1 MRNARQASRDMDL
14 LSRNVWR
21 TKEQNYV
28 TGLSGQEPRVSLE
41 LSMIVSPE
49 VNIQLLTKGHQR
61 TKAWSFLSETWLR
74 CG

>member
-28 TGLSGQEPRVSLE
+28 TGLSGQEPRVNLE
-41 LSMIVSPE
+41 LSIIVSPRSE
-49 VNIQLLTKGHQR
+49 HLTLDQR
-61 TKAWSFLSETWLR
+61 TPNVQKF
-74 CG
+74 GPF